1 VPKTLAEVLAAIA
14 EAGGEVVLKGE
25 KVALR
30 LPEGVEDLVQEAR
43 KYKAD
48 LAAFAREAPDQR
60 LTPQTLLNLAQTLRG
75 AAPTRQ
81 PSLTQAWQT
90 NLNTARQIRARW
102 FNTPPRPLPPEV
114 LKRVGAVPEI
124 HGLQECWNLAGN
136 RLPAEEL
143 KALLDQTPGRDSHK
157 HPSGRR
163 SRLRFTR
170 QRRVSLSSLG
180 LPVAQWEG
188 GAACPPD
195 KPDTRV

>member
-1 VPKTLAEVLAAIA
+1 MPKTLAEVLAAIA

-60 LTPQTLLNLAQTLRG
+60 LTPQTPLNLAQTLRG

-124 HGLQECWNLAGN
+124 HGLQGCWNMAGN

-143 KALLDQTPGRDSHK
+143 KALLDLFAPQGEKIDAEVEP
-157 HPSGRR
+157 
-163 SRLRFTR
+163 
-170 QRRVSLSSLG
+170 
-180 LPVAQWEG
+180 
-188 GAACPPD
+188 
-195 KPDTRV
+195 